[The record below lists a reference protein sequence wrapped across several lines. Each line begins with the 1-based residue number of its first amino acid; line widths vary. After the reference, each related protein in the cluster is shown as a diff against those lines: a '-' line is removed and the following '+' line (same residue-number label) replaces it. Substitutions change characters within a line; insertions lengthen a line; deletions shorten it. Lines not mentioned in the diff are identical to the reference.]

1 MPKKKTATTNS
12 NPADEQFP
20 GVHPSGCTCST
31 CRAQRKRLEREK
43 RIRSQASKKDVRKK
57 RAAAAFAVFGMK
69 ISAAWG
75 VVIGL
80 GTAVMSVYTLLAA
93 VALVAVMVLA
103 LWRALQTGGQQWAVS
118 LCCVPALVVVIWL
131 NERLGAE

>member
-1 MPKKKTATTNS
+1 MPD
-12 NPADEQFP
+12 PADEQFP
-20 GVHPSGCTCST
+20 GSHSSDCTCSV
-31 CRAQRKRLEREK
+31 CRDKRKRLEREK
-43 RIRSQASKKDVRKK
+43 KIRVQANKKDARKK
-57 RAAAAFAVFGMK
+57 WATSAIAVFGAK
-69 ISAAWG
+69 ASAAWN

-93 VALVAVMVLA
+93 VALVAVLVLS
-103 LWRALQTGGQQWAVS
+103 LWRALQTGGQQWIVS

>member
-1 MPKKKTATTNS
+1 MPKPTPTKTSS

-20 GVHPSGCTCST
+20 GTHASDCTCSV
-31 CRAQRKRLEREK
+31 CRGQRKRLARAERAK
-43 RIRSQASKKDVRKK
+43 VLAQKKDVRKK
-57 RAAAAFAVFGMK
+57 RASDVFATFGAK
-69 ISAAWG
+69 ASAVWG
-75 VVIGL
+75 IVIGL

-93 VALVAVMVLA
+93 VALVAVLVLS
-103 LWRALQTGGQQWAVS
+103 LWRALQTDGQQWIVS

>member
-1 MPKKKTATTNS
+1 MPKPTSS

-20 GVHPSGCTCST
+20 GTHASDCTCST
-31 CRAQRKRLEREK
+31 CRGQRKRLEREK
-43 RIRSQASKKDVRKK
+43 KIRSLSKKRDVRKK
-57 RAAAAFAVFGMK
+57 RTAAAFAVFGTK
-69 ISAAWG
+69 ASAVWG
-75 VVIGL
+75 SVIGL

-93 VALVAVMVLA
+93 VALVAILVLS
-103 LWRALQTGGQQWAVS
+103 LWRALQAGGQQWIVS